1 MSAFCSQKP
10 GKSLKGKYGEA
21 LQKYIH
27 IQIYPSIQRQCSK
40 TTNSMSEL
48 LMLFT
53 ISKTHGQK
61 HWIMSQTIELQSIV
75 HFNIK
80 RLNVMPWMS
89 EVIHILR
96 NTPQI
101 VYSERE
107 KVDINQKN
115 SIYGYHSILHTMGVF
130 VSFIHAKMTCITFP
144 YIGQSAPIKLP
155 SQKQGDI
162 FCR

>member
-1 MSAFCSQKP
+1 MVRHYKNISI
-10 GKSLKGKYGEA
+10 Y
-21 LQKYIH
+21 KYIRPFKGSVPKP
-27 IQIYPSIQRQCSK
+27 QTQCQSYWCFLQLVRHMAK
-40 TTNSMSEL
+40 
-48 LMLFT
+48 
-53 ISKTHGQK
+53 K
-61 HWIMSQTIELQSIV
+61 HWIMSQTIKIQSIV

-130 VSFIHAKMTCITFP
+130 FSFIHAKMTCITFP